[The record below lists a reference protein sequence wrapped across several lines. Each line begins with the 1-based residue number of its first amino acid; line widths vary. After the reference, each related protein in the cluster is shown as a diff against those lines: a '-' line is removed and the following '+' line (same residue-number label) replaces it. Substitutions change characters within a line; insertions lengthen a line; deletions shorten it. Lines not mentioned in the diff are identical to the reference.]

1 MQKMKANSLYKIPN
15 GKLMKISLDYDK
27 KSNKINKLKITGD
40 FFVYPEEGIEI
51 IENGMKK
58 TIIDKDIIYNKIEKI
73 ISNNFIQ
80 LIGLNSEGITKGI
93 MMCKK

>member
-1 MQKMKANSLYKIPN
+1 MKVNSVYKVPE
-15 GKLMKISLDYDK
+15 GKLMKISLDYNK

-51 IENGMKK
+51 IENEMEN
-58 TIIDKDIIYNKIEKI
+58 TIIDRDIIYNKIEKI
-73 ISNNFIQ
+73 INTNLIQ

-93 MMCKK
+93 MMCIK

>member
-1 MQKMKANSLYKIPN
+1 MKANSVYKIPN

-27 KSNKINKLKITGD
+27 KSNKIIKLKITGD

-51 IENGMKK
+51 IENEMEK
-58 TIIDKDIIYNKIEKI
+58 TIIDKDIIYNKMEKI

-93 MMCKK
+93 IMCKK